1 MICLKE
7 PHSIRMQLL
16 YMIMIIIYNILMVLK
31 SVLLIKGICM
41 IRPLLV
47 FSALTLL
54 VGAPLL
60 AQAET
65 VQTITIHDK
74 QFDPRETSIPTD
86 TKVKLIIKN
95 QDSFPVEFESRELS
109 REVIVP
115 AHGEISVFV
124 GPLEN
129 GRYPFFN
136 DFNHNMTGT
145 IVAAPEKK

>member
-1 MICLKE
+1 MLNRFA
-7 PHSIRMQLL
+7 SLAVWA
-16 YMIMIIIYNILMVLK
+16 VLF
-31 SVLLIKGICM
+31 GA
-41 IRPLLV
+41 
-47 FSALTLL
+47 AL
-54 VGAPLL
+54 A

-65 VQTITIHDK
+65 TQTITIHDK
-74 QFDPRETSIPTD
+74 QFEPHEFSVPAD

-95 QDSFPVEFESRELS
+95 QDSFPAEFESRELS

-136 DFNHNMTGT
+136 DFNHNMTGA
-145 IVAAPEKK
+145 ILVGPEKK

>member
-1 MICLKE
+1 
-7 PHSIRMQLL
+7 
-16 YMIMIIIYNILMVLK
+16 
-31 SVLLIKGICM
+31 M

-47 FSALTLL
+47 FSALALL

-60 AQAET
+60 ARAET

-95 QDSFPVEFESRELS
+95 QDSFPAEFESRELS

-124 GPLEN
+124 GPLES

-136 DFNHNMTGT
+136 DFNHTMTGT

>member
-1 MICLKE
+1 ML
-7 PHSIRMQLL
+7 RRLL
-16 YMIMIIIYNILMVLK
+16 TF
-31 SVLLIKGICM
+31 G
-41 IRPLLV
+41 
-47 FSALTLL
+47 ALTLL
-54 VGAPLL
+54 MGASLA

-136 DFNHNMTGT
+136 DFNHNMTGA
-145 IVAAPEKK
+145 ILVGPEKK

>member
-1 MICLKE
+1 MLNRFA
-7 PHSIRMQLL
+7 SL
-16 YMIMIIIYNILMVLK
+16 ILWAVLF
-31 SVLLIKGICM
+31 GA
-41 IRPLLV
+41 
-47 FSALTLL
+47 AL
-54 VGAPLL
+54 A

-65 VQTITIHDK
+65 TQTITIHDK
-74 QFDPRETSIPTD
+74 QFDPRETSIPSD